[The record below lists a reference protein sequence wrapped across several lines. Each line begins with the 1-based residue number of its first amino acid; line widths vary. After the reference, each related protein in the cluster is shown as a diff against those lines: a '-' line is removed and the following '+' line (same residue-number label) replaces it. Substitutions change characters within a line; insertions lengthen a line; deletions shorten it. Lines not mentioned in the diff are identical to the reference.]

1 MNGKAELYQNS
12 FQVGKNSFAGV
23 GTIGGDEDFCWKVRR
38 VQNDSSA
45 LIAFQVKL
53 DERDLV
59 PIVATYSLRYSFTIV
74 LTIFCYLWGS
84 VGAKQLKK

>member
-1 MNGKAELYQNS
+1 MVRLSFTKIASKWGKS
-12 FQVGKNSFAGV
+12 PFAGV

-59 PIVATYSLRYSFTIV
+59 PIVATY
-74 LTIFCYLWGS
+74 
-84 VGAKQLKK
+84 